1 MKRETKNPLQRCS
14 TGTGRKESHR
24 DSRFPCGNYNTQF
37 GIVSELL
44 LHGQQN
50 AIPRRELESLTGW
63 SGRMVRLMIEKERRA
78 GIPILSDN
86 ANGYYLPGNS
96 AERAQFVR
104 SMRNRAAEILKTAA
118 AVEEGEWF

>member
-1 MKRETKNPLQRCS
+1 MSKNKNPPHCFVN
-14 TGTGRKESHR
+14 GAGGRSA
-24 DSRFPCGNYNTQF
+24 SS
-37 GIVSELL
+37 IVVELL
-44 LHGQQN
+44 SCGQQN
-50 AIPRRELESLTGW
+50 ATPRRELEKMTGW

-86 ANGYYLPGNS
+86 ANGYFL
-96 AERAQFVR
+96 AENPAELEQFVQ